1 MWDQVRRRV
10 GDEKFWAMVKAWPT
24 VDKDGGVDR
33 EQYLPWVEEQTGTE
47 LSDLFDGW
55 LFAKRSPKFS

>member
-1 MWDQVRRRV
+1 M
-10 GDEKFWAMVKAWPT
+10 

-33 EQYLPWVEEQTGTE
+33 EEFLPWVEEQTGTE

-55 LFAKRSPKFS
+55 LFAARSPKFS